1 MAEKTATRKKRTES
15 VESWTDEEKAAMKD
29 HVAEMKT
36 AKRRGS
42 ADAESDVLA
51 KIAAMP
57 ADDRALAERF
67 HAIVKASAP
76 MLTSRLYYG
85 MPAYARD
92 GKVLCFFQPASKF
105 KARYAT
111 IGFDDVANLD
121 DGNMWPTAFAVTKLT
136 AADEKRI
143 ADLVRQAVR

>member
-1 MAEKTATRKKRTES
+1 MAPKTATKKKRTES
-15 VESWTDEEKAAMKD
+15 AESWTDEEKAAMKD

-36 AKRRGS
+36 AKRRGN
-42 ADAESDVLA
+42 ADAEPDVLA

-57 ADDRALAERF
+57 DDDRALAERF
-67 HAIVKASAP
+67 HAIVKANAP

-85 MPAYARD
+85 MPAYAKD

-121 DGNMWPTAFAVTKLT
+121 EGNLWPTSFAVAKLT

-143 ADLVRQAVR
+143 ADLVKRAVS

>member
-1 MAEKTATRKKRTES
+1 MASKTATKKKRTEAA
-15 VESWTDEEKAAMKD
+15 ESWTDEEKAAMQD

-36 AKRRGS
+36 AKRRGN
-42 ADAESDVLA
+42 ADAEPDVLA

-57 ADDRALAERF
+57 DEDRALAERF
-67 HAIVKASAP
+67 HAIVKANAP

-85 MPAYARD
+85 MPAYAKD

-105 KARYAT
+105 KARYST

-121 DGNMWPTAFAVTKLT
+121 DGNVWPTAFAVTKLT
-136 AADEKRI
+136 KADEERI
-143 ADLVRQAVR
+143 ADLVKQAAS

>member
-1 MAEKTATRKKRTES
+1 MAEKTATKKKRTES

-36 AKRRGS
+36 SKRRGN
-42 ADAESDVLA
+42 ADAEPDVLA
-51 KIAAMP
+51 KIAGMP
-57 ADDRALAERF
+57 DDDRALAERF
-67 HAIVKASAP
+67 HAIVKANAP

-105 KARYAT
+105 KARYST

-121 DGNMWPTAFAVTKLT
+121 DGNVWPTAFAVTKLT
-136 AADEKRI
+136 SADEKRI
-143 ADLVRQAVR
+143 AELVRQAVR